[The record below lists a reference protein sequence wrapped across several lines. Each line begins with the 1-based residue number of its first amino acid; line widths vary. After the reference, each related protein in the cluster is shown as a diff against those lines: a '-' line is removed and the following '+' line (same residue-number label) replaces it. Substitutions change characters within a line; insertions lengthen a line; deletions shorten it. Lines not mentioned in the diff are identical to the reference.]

1 MLRKIQEKEKQIC
14 KIEASDV
21 ILCRLFGRFLL
32 QIRNILQKKEYSAPE
47 LFNGHVQQK

>member
-21 ILCRLFGRFLL
+21 ILFGRFLL